1 MPRLVVSTSG
11 NSGMGELSHKKVV
24 GRFAPT
30 PSGGLHFG
38 SLVAALASYLHARRQ
53 GGRWLVRMEDVDTPR
68 CEPGA
73 DALIL
78 RQLEQCGLHWDGEV
92 LYQSTRAEAYRAARD
107 ALLQTGLA
115 YACRCSR
122 TQIRRVATRWN
133 SEGAIYP
140 GSCRGLGLPA
150 APGMTVR
157 LNVAAAQAGQSIRF
171 VDGLRGAL
179 EADAAQAWGDFVLWR
194 VEDMA
199 AYHLAVVVDDAWQGV
214 TEVVRGADLL
224 DSTPR
229 QILLQKVLGVPTPHY
244 SHVAL
249 ALAANGQKLSKQN
262 RAPCLPIK
270 TAAEDVWDALV
281 FLGELPPVELCGAAP
296 EELLAW
302 ALEKTSKPV
311 ELWMAP
317 AS

>member
-1 MPRLVVSTSG
+1 MVI
-11 NSGMGELSHKKVV
+11 

-38 SLVAALASYLHARRQ
+38 SLVAALASFLSVRRQ

-78 RQLEQCGLHWDGEV
+78 RQLEQYALHWDGEV
-92 LYQSTRAEAYRAARD
+92 LFQSTRAEAYRAARD
-107 ALLQTGLA
+107 VLMQAGLA
-115 YACRCSR
+115 YACACSR
-122 TQIRRVATRWN
+122 SQIRTQATHWN

-140 GSCRGLGLPA
+140 GTCRSLGLSA
-150 APGMTVR
+150 AKPLAVR
-157 LNVAAAQAGQSIRF
+157 MDTAKVQAGSIIEFMDGALGAQACD
-171 VDGLRGAL
+171 V
-179 EADAAQAWGDFVLWR
+179 AQDFGDFVLWR

-214 TEVVRGADLL
+214 TEVVRGSDLL

-229 QILLQKVLGVPTPHY
+229 QILLQRALGLPTPRY
-244 SHVAL
+244 AHVPL

-262 RAPCLPIK
+262 LAPCLPIK
-270 TAAEDVWDALV
+270 SPSEDLWDALV
-281 FLGELPPVELCGAAP
+281 FLGERPPMDLHGASPA
-296 EELLAW
+296 ELLAW
-302 ALEKTSKPV
+302 ALEKPERVST
-311 ELWMAP
+311 A
-317 AS
+317 